1 MAFRLFVAIELEKS
15 IRGSLDR
22 LSRSLQD
29 NKLVDHSIRWV
40 RSESMHLTL
49 KFLGEVEDQLILEL
63 SNKLTGLAGQF
74 DPFDIEVAGLGC
86 FPATG
91 AARVLW
97 CGISQGLED
106 LQALAEAIDIGANE
120 LGFAL
125 EGKKFSAHLT
135 LARIK
140 NAQTG
145 HEVREFLEKQNGERE
160 ASYSKI
166 GCQSVTRIDLIHS
179 DLTRSGPVY
188 TPMHHATLG

>member
-1 MAFRLFVAIELEKS
+1 MALRSFIAIELEKS
-15 IRGSLDR
+15 VKGSLGR
-22 LSRSLQD
+22 LARNLQD
-29 NKLVDHSIRWV
+29 MGLDDRSIKWV
-40 RSESMHLTL
+40 RPESMHLTL
-49 KFLGEVEDQLILEL
+49 KFLGDVEDRLVLEL
-63 SNKLTGLAGQF
+63 SNKLSEMAGQF

-86 FPATG
+86 FPLGG

-97 CGISQGLED
+97 CGITQGAED

-125 EGKKFSAHLT
+125 EGKRFSPHLT

-140 NAQTG
+140 NARTG
-145 HEVREFLEKQNGERE
+145 HEIREFLEKQNG
-160 ASYSKI
+160 ANDAAYSQM
-166 GCQSVTRIDLIHS
+166 GRQSVTGIALIHS